1 MPEGT
6 RIEKVEKDLE
16 EIERYLKTN
25 PAITHVTTSLGGT
38 PARYNLVRSVADPS
52 LRYGEL
58 IIDFKSH
65 KDIDNCMQD
74 LQEYMNRH
82 YPDAFIR
89 LKKYNTMY
97 MEFPIEILVSG
108 PDPGVLKEL
117 RNKIQDIMREEP
129 SAMLITDNWD
139 DPVINMDINFN
150 QHNARRAG
158 LGKTDIGLSL
168 LSVTEGIPVGSL
180 YDGSISKNIF
190 LKNIGYNSLEDVTVN
205 SMLPNIT
212 AVTEEESIQ
221 RMLMD
226 HERKQLLID
235 RLTSGRPVKEISDSI
250 SFEWKDPVA
259 YRYNGQRAVI
269 VQCNNAYGF
278 TAEDTR
284 LALEKK
290 INERIEFPDGYSM
303 KWLGEYKASTDS
315 NKYLFRSLPIAV
327 IFMFAVLVFLF
338 RDFKKPLIIFLCL
351 PLAYIGIVMGIFV
364 SGKPFSFVA
373 VVGALGL
380 IGMMIKN
387 GVVLI
392 DEITAQIKTGV
403 EPVEALLSASSSRLR
418 PVMMA
423 SGTTI
428 LGMIPLIS
436 DAMFGPMAVAIMG
449 GLLVGT
455 IITLMI
461 IPVFYALF
469 FNIKCD

>member
-1 MPEGT
+1 MVNT
-6 RIEKVEKDLE
+6 ILAKRINHIVAKGD
-16 EIERYLKTN
+16 N
-25 PAITHVTTSLGGT
+25 PVWPKWS
-38 PARYNLVRSVADPS
+38 
-52 LRYGEL
+52 
-58 IIDFKSH
+58 KS
-65 KDIDNCMQD
+65 
-74 LQEYMNRH
+74 RGFST
-82 YPDAFIR
+82 FIR

-180 YDGSISKNIF
+180 YDGSILKNIY

-226 HERKQLLID
+226 PERKQLLID

-290 INERIEFPDGYSM
+290 INERIDFPDGYSM